1 MNKKLLLVLLLLG
14 AAVASCGLLGEKES
28 FKEKV
33 ITDKNAEIA
42 VKFTKYIFDYSRKH
56 DSRKFYKRFRGVPL
70 ECREYAWNTL
80 GEISSLAEPIKVTIP
95 AMGKAKRYVY
105 YNVGGKEY
113 CFTVSLIKKR
123 WQLRSIQKVKN
134 N

>member
-14 AAVASCGLLGEKES
+14 AAVASYGLLGEKES

-33 ITDKNAEIA
+33 VTDKNAEIA
-42 VKFTKYIFDYSRKH
+42 VKFTKYIFDYSKKY
-56 DSRKFYKRFRGVPL
+56 DSRKFYKRFAGVPL
-70 ECREYAWNTL
+70 ECREFVWDTL
-80 GEISSLAEPIKVTIP
+80 GELSSLTKPIKVTVP

-105 YNVGGKEY
+105 YNIDGKEY